1 MIDVAGTKP
10 TNQVTSAHPY
20 MVIEM
25 PAVFYIHYHQSWVS
39 YLENRTTI
47 YTAPINVFYSQA
59 IHMAPWPWGNSPI
72 SGGKNE
78 NEEGKFDRT
87 RLSSAYP
94 VHDSVG

>member
-10 TNQVTSAHPY
+10 TNLVTSAHPY

-39 YLENRTTI
+39 YLENRTV
-47 YTAPINVFYSQA
+47 PINVCYSQA

-78 NEEGKFDRT
+78 KEEGKFDQT

-94 VHDSVG
+94 VHGSVS